1 MIGIVNI
8 HAESDIPSNPLIVR
22 LTCKES
28 VFSEERH
35 EKETLI
41 VHYPVGHL
49 EGVQNQGMYSI
60 PFNLRL
66 PSDLFPS
73 FKHDQLEC
81 GGKIKYYLDAFLEG
95 SSKVGSH
102 KTITWV
108 YSTLN
113 SIVDVP
119 PVSEQRTFYIR
130 NCFRTTGTSV
140 AYADVNLS
148 RSVVDNDLLV
158 SVRVDNKK
166 IGHIISKVRC
176 SLIRYMGVK
185 FKVPCR
191 ISRELFQE
199 KICSESNRVKIPTG

>member
-1 MIGIVNI
+1 MDG
-8 HAESDIPSNPLIVR
+8 AKKRPL
-22 LTCKES
+22 
-28 VFSEERH
+28 
-35 EKETLI
+35 

-66 PSDLFPS
+66 PSDLYPS
-73 FKHDQLEC
+73 FEYERHYH
-81 GGKIKYYLDAFLEG
+81 GGKIEYYLDAFLEG

-102 KTITWV
+102 KTIIWV

-140 AYADVNLS
+140 AYADE
-148 RSVVDNDLLV
+148 
-158 SVRVDNKK
+158 
-166 IGHIISKVRC
+166 IRC
-176 SLIRYMGVK
+176 
-185 FKVPCR
+185 
-191 ISRELFQE
+191 
-199 KICSESNRVKIPTG
+199 